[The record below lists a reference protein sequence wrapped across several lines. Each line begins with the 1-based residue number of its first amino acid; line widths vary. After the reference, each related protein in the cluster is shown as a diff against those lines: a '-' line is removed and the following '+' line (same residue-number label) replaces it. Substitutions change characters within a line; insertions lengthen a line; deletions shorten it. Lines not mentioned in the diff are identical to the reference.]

1 MPAIDRS
8 LDNIDFL
15 SDDFRGAIRRR
26 LGELC
31 GLVLIVIAVTLAA
44 ALATWSVQDPSL
56 SHATDAPVRN
66 LLGAPGAIAADLLIQ
81 LFGLGAIIVVLPVA
95 IWGWRLLT
103 HRAVE
108 REVCGGRCRRELCI
122 IASPDRHLAAAI
134 GARRGCG

>member
-31 GLVLIVIAVTLAA
+31 GLVLIVVSVTLAA

-66 LLGAPGAIAADLLIQ
+66 LLGAPVAIAADLLIQ
-81 LFGLGAIIVVLPVA
+81 LFGLAALVVVLPVA
-95 IWGWRLLT
+95 VWGWRLLT
-103 HRAVE
+103 HRPVE
-108 REVCGGRCRRELCI
+108 RVGAGPPTRQDRTAT
-122 IASPDRHLAAAI
+122 ASSAASSAT
-134 GARRGCG
+134 G